1 MILFARGRRLFGV
14 SCICLFLVA
23 ALHTIG
29 NTLPPPPTG
38 PQYQAT
44 ERAMMS
50 YRVPL
55 GMGMGPS
62 VWDIHRSLVF
72 TMSVCLVAMGA
83 LGVVVGAANDATPR
97 LISRTALVQAIS
109 SAVLTALFLFYQITP
124 AFISMAVVTALFAG
138 AVVSSNPEL

>member
-1 MILFARGRRLFGV
+1 MILFAPGRRLFGV
-14 SCICLFLVA
+14 SCISLFIVA

-29 NTLPPPPTG
+29 NTVPPPADPA
-38 PQYQAT
+38 YHAT

-55 GMGMGPS
+55 GMGMVPS

-83 LGVVVGAANDATPR
+83 LGVVVGAAEDATPR
-97 LISRTALVQAIS
+97 LISRTAVVQAIA
-109 SAVLTALFLFYQITP
+109 SAVLTVLYFFYQITP
-124 AFISMAVVTALFAG
+124 AFISMAVVTLLFA
-138 AVVSSNPEL
+138 AVVVVGRQVDD

>member
-1 MILFARGRRLFGV
+1 MALFAHGRRLFGV
-14 SCICLFLVA
+14 ACIALFLVA

-29 NTLPPPPTG
+29 NTLPPPPTD
-38 PQYQAT
+38 PEYHAT

-55 GMGMGPS
+55 GMGMVPS

-83 LGVVVGAANDATPR
+83 LGAVVGASSDATPR
-97 LISRTALVQAIS
+97 LITRTALVQAIS
-109 SAVLTALFLFYQITP
+109 SAVLTALYFFYQITP
-124 AFISMAVVTALFAG
+124 AFISMAVVTVLFAG
-138 AVVSSNPEL
+138 AVVTSKR